1 MPLVRGIR
9 SLTSVLLVG
18 LLFVLG
24 SVVLRLL
31 VLPGAWLFPSQR
43 FRLVS
48 LFMKGICHG
57 ISGLLTLGGAR
68 IRRVGTV
75 PTASPVLVV
84 ANHQSLLD
92 IVQITLLSR
101 PGVPAFVTRTRY
113 GRFIPLV
120 SACVRLLG
128 GPLIDPRGDPRGA
141 VRAIR
146 AAASGLPHG
155 MIIFPEGHR
164 TPDGSILPFRTSGIE
179 AALGEKRTPVHLVLN
194 DGVWRVR
201 RFADLLFRVH
211 LIDAVASASGPYE
224 PPDDPA
230 QLPAFVQELRGT
242 LVAQLDRRREESVT
256 RPAA

>member
-1 MPLVRGIR
+1 MEYLGWASAAVI
-9 SLTSVLLVG
+9 LLVG
-18 LLFVLG
+18 LPVQ
-24 SVVLRLL
+24 L
-31 VLPGAWLFPSQR
+31 VLWVLTRPFDRNVTVPGRFLRFIGVMLGKTYRPWK
-43 FRLVS
+43 FRLE
-48 LFMKGICHG
+48 GNWPAQ
-57 ISGLLTLGGAR
+57 GGPF
-68 IRRVGTV
+68 V
-75 PTASPVLVV
+75 VV